1 MELAQNML
9 YIFPKVSESLVNLI
23 IRLTEASEDLEFQ
36 EEYKEIVDFK
46 LGRTVQVTP
55 RGSFRSYKI
64 DGKPTGSIEEAV
76 NMIEFGD
83 FETINLRSAIK
94 NNPELFS
101 FVPISRGKEVR
112 LTISKY
118 SEYLS
123 QYINPNSIDIQVVY
137 TFRTMFVREFTPK
150 GVKAYMFDLG
160 TNGMSVNSVLRN
172 YCAKPNMS
180 HDPHSNFYIATDKKK
195 HPITFGSRKANFAA
209 VQSIVKLLRFFETS
223 CFKYIILKDN
233 NLKNKD
239 IATLKSYAVK
249 AAVNY
254 TSLNLESI
262 CLSQGIE
269 VSDYYRLVELKEK
282 SIITSRGKEIT
293 LDDIIDMLDMPVKLT
308 KDFFKIGNLIKE
320 VQYEE
325 IPN

>member
-1 MELAQNML
+1 MEFALNML
-9 YIFPKVSESLVNLI
+9 DMFPKVSENLVNLI
-23 IRLTEASEDLEFQ
+23 IRLTDASEDLEGQ
-36 EEYKEIVDFK
+36 EEYKEVVNFK

-55 RGSFRSYKI
+55 RGSFRSFKI

-94 NNPELFS
+94 SNPELFS

-118 SEYLS
+118 SEYLL
-123 QYINPNSIDIQVVY
+123 QYINPNAIDIQVVY
-137 TFRTMFVREFTPK
+137 TFRTMFVREFTPN

-160 TNGMSVNSVLRN
+160 TNGISVNSVLRN
-172 YCAKPNMS
+172 YCANPDMN
-180 HDPHSNFYIATDKKK
+180 HDPHSKFYIATNKKK
-195 HPITFGSRKANFAA
+195 QFVTFGSRKANFAA
-209 VQSIVKLLRFFETS
+209 VQSFIKLLRFFETS
-223 CFKYIILKDN
+223 CFKYILLQDN
-233 NLKNKD
+233 SLKNKD
-239 IATLKSYAVK
+239 ITTLKSYAVK

-262 CLSQGIE
+262 CISQGIS
-269 VSDYYRLVELKEK
+269 VADYYRLVELKEK
-282 SIITSRGKEIT
+282 SITTSSGKEIT

-308 KDFFKIGNLIKE
+308 KDFFKVGNLIKE